1 MIWLHII
8 HGSTSMHTNKGTNSG
23 IPAWMTC
30 TLVAKS
36 FFVGIA
42 YQFGYMIKYI
52 HLTIYKNLSSYLL
65 SFYEKCFLHWL
76 TMKSVNKCLTI

>member
-42 YQFGYMIKYI
+42 YQFGLHGK
-52 HLTIYKNLSSYLL
+52 IYPLN
-65 SFYEKCFLHWL
+65 H
-76 TMKSVNKCLTI
+76 I